1 MREGWRKQTLD
12 EVAEIQYGT
21 RVVQSRDGGTIYPVY
36 GGGGATFKMN
46 SYNRES
52 CLVVSRFAMSPQC
65 TRFVNGKF
73 FLNDSGLTLKSLDTR
88 SLSQTFLERFILGHN
103 DDIYMMG
110 KGMAQKNLD
119 MKSFKNLI
127 ILFPNSIQEQLQIVN
142 ELDLLSGIIEKQK
155 AQLNDLDALTQSI
168 FYEMFG
174 DPITNEKGWE
184 VKKMEDLCSN
194 IVDCPHSTPK
204 KSDSV
209 TKYPCIRTSEL
220 KGGSI
225 SWDTMQYLEE
235 EEYIIRIARLKP
247 EAGDIVFGREG
258 TIGDA
263 VILPKGYNFSL
274 GQRTMLLRANTGIIS
289 NVFLHKVILSEWIK
303 QQIEYV
309 NVSST
314 VAHVNIKDFKQFT
327 VPLPPLSLQH
337 QFAERVEAIERLKQ
351 QVQTA
356 IKDLETLLASRM
368 QYWFD

>member
-174 DPITNEKGWE
+174 DVNNTSFSVKTLNDVCEFIKDGTHQTPTYTEDTINGVKFLSAKDVVSGYINWTNIKFIPF
-184 VKKMEDLCSN
+184 DLHTELYKRISPKRGDILLCKN
-194 IVDCPHSTPK
+194 GTTGICAIVDTDDVFDIYVSLALLRPK
-204 KSDSV
+204 TSCLPEYLHYAINNPY
-209 TKYPCIRTSEL
+209 TKRQFDGSL
-220 KGGSI
+220 KGIGVPNLHLGEI
-225 SWDTMQYLEE
+225 KKAK
-235 EEYIIRIARLKP
+235 II
-247 EAGDIVFGREG
+247 
-258 TIGDA
+258 
-263 VILPKGYNFSL
+263 
-274 GQRTMLLRANTGIIS
+274 
-289 NVFLHKVILSEWIK
+289 
-303 QQIEYV
+303 
-309 NVSST
+309 
-314 VAHVNIKDFKQFT
+314 
-327 VPLPPLSLQH
+327 LPPLSLQH
-337 QFAERVEAIERLKQ
+337 QFAERIESIERMKQ